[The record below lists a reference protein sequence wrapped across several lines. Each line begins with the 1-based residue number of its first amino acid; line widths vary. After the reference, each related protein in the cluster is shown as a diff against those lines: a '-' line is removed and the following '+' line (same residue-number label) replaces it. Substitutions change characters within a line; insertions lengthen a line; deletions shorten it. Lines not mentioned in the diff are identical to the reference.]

1 MPVIPCFGPDEPGPR
16 LTITTPPPLFFVSV
30 ASKGFRFSVSPLFS
44 TLAREPTSVDFERL
58 TEAIQLLESR
68 GMRHEDLKELESR
81 GQGARIRLG
90 KELRNLQG

>member
-44 TLAREPTSVDFERL
+44 TLARGFTSADFKRL
-58 TEAIQLLESR
+58 ADAIHLLESSTM
-68 GMRHEDLKELESR
+68 GHEDFKELESR
-81 GQGARIRLG
+81 GQGAGIRPG
-90 KELRNLQG
+90 KELRDLRG